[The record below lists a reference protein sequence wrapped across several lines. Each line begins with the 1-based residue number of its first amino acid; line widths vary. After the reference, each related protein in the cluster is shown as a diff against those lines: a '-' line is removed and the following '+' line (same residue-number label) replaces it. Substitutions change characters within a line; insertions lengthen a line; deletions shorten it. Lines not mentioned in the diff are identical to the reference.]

1 MKKDRFMVAKGEP
14 VGTVAAESIGEPQTQ
29 TVLKTFHSAGI
40 LSSMLV
46 SGLPRLIE
54 IVDARKSP
62 KQPFVEIGT
71 ESAEEALEIKRS
83 IEEVTVGDLIGNY
96 KENFEK
102 GKLVMR
108 INKEALDA
116 HRISERELMNKLES
130 IEGIAIKQNGSIIS
144 AKLTGKA
151 SSDMKKM
158 KSKFIA
164 IRAHTI
170 AGVKG
175 IRMASVNPKENGKV
189 SVIAIGSNIEGIL
202 SVKGVNKNK
211 IYSND
216 PFEVARVFG
225 IEAAREL
232 IFHEIMDTMIS
243 NGISIDARHV
253 KLLADAM
260 TYTGKIKSIGRHG
273 IAGTKKSVLAKAA
286 YEETVKH
293 FIDATMFGEVDKLR
307 GVSENILIGKQIGV
321 GTGMVKIGV
330 KKEDLSKMKSAED

>member
-1 MKKDRFMVAKGEP
+1 MKNNFRVAKGEP

-54 IVDARKSP
+54 IVDARRAP
-62 KQPFVEIGT
+62 KQPFVEIGA
-71 ESAEEALEIKRS
+71 ESAEAALEIKKS
-83 IEEVTVGDLIGNY
+83 IEEVTVKDLLENY
-96 KENFEK
+96 KEDFEK
-102 GKLVMR
+102 GRLVMK
-108 INKEALDA
+108 ISKDALGA
-116 HRISERELMNKLES
+116 HNISERELMNKLES
-130 IEGIAIKQNGSIIS
+130 IEGIAIKQNGSIVI

-151 SSDMKKM
+151 AADMKRV
-158 KSKFIA
+158 KSKFIS
-164 IRAHTI
+164 IMAHTV

-175 IRMASVNPKENGKV
+175 IRMASINPKENGKV
-189 SVIAIGSNIEGIL
+189 SVIAIGSNLEGL
-202 SVKGVNKNK
+202 LGVKGVDRNK

-216 PFEVARVFG
+216 PFEVAKVFG
-225 IEAAREL
+225 IEAARGL
-232 IFHEIMDTMIS
+232 IFHEIMDTMAS
-243 NGISIDARHV
+243 NGISINARHI

-260 TYTGKIKSIGRHG
+260 TYTGKIKSVGRHG

-321 GTGMVKIGV
+321 GTGIVKIGV
-330 KKEDLSKMKSAED
+330 KKEDLVKIKSAED